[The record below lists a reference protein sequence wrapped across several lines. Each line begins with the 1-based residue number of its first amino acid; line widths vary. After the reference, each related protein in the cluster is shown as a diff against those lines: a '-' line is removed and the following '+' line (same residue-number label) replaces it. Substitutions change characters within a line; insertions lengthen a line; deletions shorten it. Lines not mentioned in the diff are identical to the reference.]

1 MRVLI
6 VEDNT
11 TYARLVAERLTKS
24 GVDADIASTV
34 AEAHRA
40 TSQLEYS
47 AIILDLGLPDR
58 DGMEFLREL
67 RNQGKTT
74 PVVIVTARNSLADRV
89 AGLRDEADD
98 FLSKPFS
105 TDELLARLHA
115 LLRRPAG
122 QSDVIT
128 LGNVS
133 IDLNPRQLKVSGA
146 LLPVRLREMAILEL
160 LIRHRGTVVT
170 RRVIEGHLFVLP
182 GDQESNAIDVYVHR
196 LRRQLAEAGATTHIH
211 TIRGVGFM
219 VVEAKTEESPNEV
232 CA

>member
-11 TYARLVAERLTKS
+11 TYARLVAERLGRS
-24 GVDADIASTV
+24 GIDADIASTV

-40 TSQLEYS
+40 TLQLDYS

-58 DGMEFLREL
+58 DGMEFLREF

-74 PVVIVTARNSLADRV
+74 PILIVTARSRLVDRV
-89 AGLRDEADD
+89 AGLREGADD

-105 TDELLARLHA
+105 MDELIARLHA

-128 LGNVS
+128 FGNVS
-133 IDLNPRQLKVSGA
+133 IDLNPHQLKVSGT
-146 LLPVRLREMAILEL
+146 LLPVRLREIAILEL
-160 LIRHRGTVVT
+160 LMRHRGTVVT
-170 RRVIEGHLFVLP
+170 RRAIEGHLFGFL
-182 GDQESNAIDVYVHR
+182 GDQESNAIDVYIHR
-196 LRRQLAEAGATTHIH
+196 LRRQLAEAGATTEIH

-219 VVEAKTEESPNEV
+219 LTEINKQSENS

>member
-6 VEDNT
+6 VEDNK
-11 TYARLVAERLTKS
+11 TYARLVAERFARS
-24 GVDADIASTV
+24 GIDADIASTV
-34 AEAHRA
+34 ADAHRA
-40 TSQLEYS
+40 TLQLEYS

-58 DGMEFLREL
+58 DGMEFLREF
-67 RNQGKTT
+67 RNLGKTT
-74 PVVIVTARNSLADRV
+74 PVLIVTARNRLADRLS
-89 AGLRDEADD
+89 GLREGADD

-105 TDELLARLHA
+105 MDELLARLHA

-122 QSDVIT
+122 QSDAIT

-133 IDLNPRQLKVSGA
+133 IDLNPHQLKVSGT
-146 LLPVRLREMAILEL
+146 LLPIRLREIAIMEL

-170 RRVIEGHLFVLP
+170 RSVIEGHLFGLSN
-182 GDQESNAIDVYVHR
+182 DQESNAIDVYIHR
-196 LRRQLAEAGATTHIH
+196 LRRQLADAGATAEIH

-219 VVEAKTEESPNEV
+219 LTETKQSENF

>member
-11 TYARLVAERLTKS
+11 TYARLVAERFARS
-24 GVDADIASTV
+24 GVDADIASSV

-40 TSQLEYS
+40 TSHLEYS

-58 DGMEFLREL
+58 DGMEFLREF
-67 RNQGKTT
+67 RDQGKTT
-74 PVVIVTARNSLADRV
+74 PVLIVTARNRLADRV
-89 AGLRDEADD
+89 SGLREGADD
-98 FLSKPFS
+98 FLSKPYS
-105 TDELLARLHA
+105 MDELLARLHA

-146 LLPVRLREMAILEL
+146 LLPLRLREMAILEL
-160 LIRHRGTVVT
+160 LIRHRGTVVS
-170 RRVIEGHLFVLP
+170 RRVIEGHLFGLP
-182 GDQESNAIDVYVHR
+182 GDPESNAIDVYVHR

-219 VVEAKTEESPNEV
+219 LTETRQPENS

>member
-11 TYARLVAERLTKS
+11 TYARLVAERLAKS
-24 GVDADIASTV
+24 GVDSDIASTA

-40 TSQLEYS
+40 TSKLEYS

-67 RNQGKTT
+67 RSQGKTT
-74 PVVIVTARNSLADRV
+74 PLMIVTARSRLADRL
-89 AGLRDEADD
+89 AGLRDGADD

-105 TDELLARLHA
+105 MDELLARLHA
-115 LLRRPAG
+115 LLRRPG
-122 QSDVIT
+122 DQSGALT

-133 IDLNPRQLKVSGA
+133 IDINPHQLKVSGT
-146 LLPVRLREMAILEL
+146 LLPIRLREIAIMEL
-160 LIRHRGTVVT
+160 LVRHRGTVVS
-170 RRVIEGHLFVLP
+170 RRDIEGHLFGLS
-182 GDQESNAIDVYVHR
+182 GDQESNAIDVYIHR
-196 LRRQLAEAGATTHIH
+196 LRRQLADAGATAEIH

-219 VVEAKTEESPNEV
+219 LTETKQSENS

>member
-11 TYARLVAERLTKS
+11 TYARLVAERFAKS
-24 GVDADIASTV
+24 GVDADLASTV

-47 AIILDLGLPDR
+47 AIVLDLGLPDR
-58 DGMEFLREL
+58 DGMEFLREF
-67 RNQGKTT
+67 RGQGKTT
-74 PVVIVTARNSLADRV
+74 PVVIVTARHRLADRV
-89 AGLRDEADD
+89 SGLRDGADD

-105 TDELLARLHA
+105 VDELLARLHA

-122 QSDVIT
+122 QNDVIT

-133 IDLNPRQLKVSGA
+133 IDLNPPQLKVSGA
-146 LLPVRLREMAILEL
+146 LLTIRLREMAVLEL
-160 LIRHRGTVVT
+160 LMRHRGTVVS
-170 RRVIEGHLFVLP
+170 RRVIEGHLFGLT

-196 LRRQLAEAGATTHIH
+196 LRKQLAEAGATAEIH

-219 VVEAKTEESPNEV
+219 LTETKQSENS